1 MAWAIRCS
9 FNRIQSYAQ
18 AAKAWEKA
26 VIFSNK
32 NRTSD
37 NYLLVPRGL
46 VDRRKKHLT
55 IERTEAEDFIL
66 RLYEHPV
73 VTWHKDHALTIC
85 SEASKSTGLFA
96 NHCTPAEMFVTGGD
110 QFRVTV
116 DGRTYKVGKQTT
128 FRPRDDTWKP
138 DQITPWSVSRVNRE
152 RAKQALVEVG
162 YEEFRLWFKVY
173 IHMSSPP
180 DGRAGWIDNNS
191 IVIMLRDRNKWRDL
205 VTSRFP
211 NAWNYPDQALS
222 EIRQAIYQ
230 ECKCIDR
237 KSVPFLG

>member
-1 MAWAIRCS
+1 MAWSIRCT
-9 FNRIQSYAQ
+9 FDRIHTYAQ
-18 AAKAWEKA
+18 AVKAWERA
-26 VIFSNK
+26 VIFPK
-32 NRTSD
+32 D
-37 NYLLVPRGL
+37 HKRGL

-55 IERTEAEDFIL
+55 IERTEAEDIVL
-66 RLYEHPV
+66 RLYDHPV
-73 VTWHKDHALTIC
+73 VTWHKDNSLTIC
-85 SEASKSTGLFA
+85 SYESRSTSLFA
-96 NHCTPAEMFVTGGD
+96 NHCTPPEMIVTGG

-138 DQITPWSVSRVNRE
+138 DQITPWSVRVVNRE
-152 RAKQALVEVG
+152 RAKQALVETG

-173 IHMSSPP
+173 VHMAARP
-180 DGRAGWIDNNS
+180 DGNGRASWIDNNS

-222 EIRQAIYQ
+222 EIRQAIYDVHA
-230 ECKCIDR
+230 CIDR